1 MKVTLT
7 DSRLELRKRQLLR
20 MEGAR
25 CTRIVCLAGELWITQ
40 DADQRDLV
48 VPAGDAFTLDR
59 DGIAV
64 ITALEASSVWLQ
76 EPAEAESLGAAMSRK
91 LAQWMRAF
99 DRPAIELPERFNVR
113 ECGARG
119 MVRLVAQRR

>member
-1 MKVTLT
+1 MKVTLA
-7 DSRLELRKRQLLR
+7 DSRLDLRKRQLLR
-20 MEGAR
+20 VEGAR
-25 CTRIVCLAGELWITQ
+25 CTRVVCLAGELWITQ

-48 VPAGDAFTLDR
+48 VPAGNAFTLDR

-76 EPAEAESLGAAMSRK
+76 EPAVAESLGAAMSRK

-99 DRPAIELPERFNVR
+99 DRPAIEL
-113 ECGARG
+113 RG
-119 MVRLVAQRR
+119 Q

>member
-1 MKVTLT
+1 MNVTLA
-7 DSRLELRKRQLLR
+7 DSRLDLRKRQLLR
-20 MEGAR
+20 VEGAR

-64 ITALEASSVWLQ
+64 ISALEASSVWLQ
-76 EPAEAESLGAAMSRK
+76 EPSRAGSPASSLGAAIWRK
-91 LAQWMRAF
+91 LT
-99 DRPAIELPERFNVR
+99 DRFKSRQAA
-113 ECGARG
+113 GARR
-119 MVRLVAQRR
+119 MVRLVAPQR